1 MLLKPLPV
9 FNRAERGFF
18 YGPIKGVQPWLKK
31 RKLFIYEALELRAE
45 YDARIKTFKDT
56 LPETRQ
62 NRDRLFYTRDDDGRR
77 RPSSDFDMAEV
88 RRQLRKLEVKRRKLN
103 SAIQQ
108 ANFNSRIDYRGESI
122 NLNEALETRKSLNE
136 QIGELHTQV
145 VNSAYEKVIYKEGR
159 DIVEENELSYTSS
172 VNDLDYARLAFR
184 ELNRKLRKASFE
196 TLIEFEDD

>member
-1 MLLKPLPV
+1 M
-9 FNRAERGFF
+9 AE
-18 YGPIKGVQPWLKK
+18 K
-31 RKLFIYEALELRAE
+31 RKLFIYEALELRSE

-77 RPSSDFDMAEV
+77 RPSPDFDMAEV

-108 ANFNSRIDYRGESI
+108 ANFNSRVDYREESI
-122 NLNEALETRKSLNE
+122 NLNEALEARKSLNE

-145 VNSAYEKVIYKEGR
+145 VDSAFEKVIYKEGR

-172 VNDLDYARLAFR
+172 VDDLDSARLAFR
-184 ELNRKLRKASFE
+184 ELNCILRKASFE
-196 TLIEFEDD
+196 TRIEFADD

>member
-1 MLLKPLPV
+1 M
-9 FNRAERGFF
+9 AEE
-18 YGPIKGVQPWLKK
+18 
-31 RKLFIYEALELRAE
+31 RKLYIYEALELRAE
-45 YDARIKTFKDT
+45 YDARIKTIKDM

-62 NRDRLFYTRDDDGRR
+62 NRDRFFLTRDDDGRR
-77 RPSSDFDMAEV
+77 RPSPDFDLAEV

-108 ANFNSRIDYRGESI
+108 ANFDSRVEYREESI
-122 NLNEALETRKSLNE
+122 NLSEALEARKSLNE

-172 VNDLDYARLAFR
+172 VNDLDLARLAFR
-184 ELNRKLRKASFE
+184 ELNRRLRKASFE
-196 TLIEFEDD
+196 TLVEFTDD

>member
-1 MLLKPLPV
+1 M
-9 FNRAERGFF
+9 AE
-18 YGPIKGVQPWLKK
+18 K

-45 YDARIKTFKDT
+45 YDARIKTLKDT
-56 LPETRQ
+56 LPETKQ

-77 RPSSDFDMAEV
+77 RPSPDFDMAEI

-108 ANFNSRIDYRGESI
+108 ANFNSRVEYRGESI
-122 NLNEALETRKSLNE
+122 NLNEALEARKSLNE
-136 QIGELHTQV
+136 QIGELHNQV

-159 DIVEENELSYTSS
+159 DIVEENELSYTNS

-184 ELNRKLRKASFE
+184 ELNRKLRKTSFD
-196 TLIEFEDD
+196 TLVEFEDE

>member
-1 MLLKPLPV
+1 M
-9 FNRAERGFF
+9 AE
-18 YGPIKGVQPWLKK
+18 K
-31 RKLFIYEALELRAE
+31 RKLFIYEALELRSE

-62 NRDRLFYTRDDDGRR
+62 NRDRLFFTRDDDGRR
-77 RPSSDFDMAEV
+77 RPSPDFDMAEV

-108 ANFNSRIDYRGESI
+108 ANFNSIVDYCGESI
-122 NLNEALETRKSLNE
+122 NLNEALEARKSLNE

-145 VNSAYEKVIYKEGR
+145 VDSAFEKVIYKEGR

-172 VNDLDYARLAFR
+172 VNDLDHSRLAFR

-196 TLIEFEDD
+196 TLIEFADD

>member
-1 MLLKPLPV
+1 M
-9 FNRAERGFF
+9 AE
-18 YGPIKGVQPWLKK
+18 K
-31 RKLFIYEALELRAE
+31 RKLFIYEALELRSE

-56 LPETRQ
+56 LPETKQ
-62 NRDRLFYTRDDDGRR
+62 NRDRLFFSRDDDGRR
-77 RPSSDFDMAEV
+77 RPGPDFDMAEV
-88 RRQLRKLEVKRRKLN
+88 RLQLRKLEVKRRKLN

-108 ANFNSRIDYRGESI
+108 ANFNSRVEYRGESI
-122 NLNEALETRKSLNE
+122 SLNEALETRKSLND

-159 DIVEENELSYTSS
+159 DIVEENELSYTNS

-196 TLIEFEDD
+196 TLVEFEDD